1 MLCNTA
7 QRCIETAQMLTR
19 DHIGCG
25 HLMEETNDDTGKS
38 RHGTCGSRCHRC
50 GRCRRRDD
58 VRRGTVG
65 VRRPPPPN
73 CTAADLAQVT
83 TGVSAATSVYLFNH
97 PDVNAFLTD
106 LEGSPRDTVRARI
119 ADYMAANPQVQTELS
134 GIRQPLVDMRNRCG
148 GPSDDG
154 S

>member
-1 MLCNTA
+1 MTLAIRVTA
-7 QRCIETAQMLTR
+7 RAVLGAIGAGAVVGATMFTAAPSAFA
-19 DHIGCG
+19 D
-25 HLMEETNDDTGKS
+25 
-38 RHGTCGSRCHRC
+38 
-50 GRCRRRDD
+50 
-58 VRRGTVG
+58 
-65 VRRPPPPN
+65 PPPN

-134 GIRQPLVDMRNRCG
+134 GIRQPLVDMKNRCG
-148 GPSDDG
+148 GSSDDG

>member
-1 MLCNTA
+1 MTLAIRVTA
-7 QRCIETAQMLTR
+7 RALLGA
-19 DHIGCG
+19 IGAG
-25 HLMEETNDDTGKS
+25 A
-38 RHGTCGSRCHRC
+38 
-50 GRCRRRDD
+50 
-58 VRRGTVG
+58 VVG
-65 VRRPPPPN
+65 ATMFAAAPAAFADPPPN

-119 ADYMAANPQVQTELS
+119 ADYMTANPQVQTELS

-148 GPSDDG
+148 GSSDDG